1 MSAAPMAATKGAA
14 IASAVAPAAYIA
26 GMATPVKAVPNATI
40 AICAS
45 GGMQF
50 KIAALIPLSCKTAAN
65 YSAIRLWS

>member
-1 MSAAPMAATKGAA
+1 MAATKGAA

-26 GMATPVKAVPNATI
+26 GMATPVKAVPNAAI

-50 KIAALIPLSCKTAAN
+50 KIAALIRSLVKRLQN